1 MVLTG
6 EAVHRIA
13 KDVKYIMKNPIN
25 NIYYKH
31 DTENITR
38 GSALIIGNRET
49 PYSCGNYLF
58 EFTFPDNYPYEPPK
72 LRILTSD
79 GTMRF
84 HPNLYICGKVCLS
97 IINTWNGEGWTSCNN
112 INSVLLT
119 ISSILDNNSLT
130 FEPGISSNHHN
141 VIKYDLLVAYKNIE
155 HCIIKQID
163 LLLLNSLEKNNIE
176 LETNNPKLYKTE
188 NCLLLFKDEIID
200 NFNKNLDVINN
211 DLKILER
218 RFNKMKG
225 NGSLY
230 ISSYAIMSVLNFEKI
245 KNDLI
250 SISIITGFKNLTIN
264 N

>member
-31 DTENITR
+31 DGEDITK
-38 GSALIIGNRET
+38 GYALIIGNPET

-58 EFTFPDNYPYEPPK
+58 EFTFPDNYPFEPPNV
-72 LRILTSD
+72 RILTSD
-79 GTMRF
+79 GVMRF
-84 HPNLYICGKVCLS
+84 HPNLYIGGKVCLS
-97 IINTWNGEGWTSCNN
+97 IINTWSGEGWTSCNN

-119 ISSILDNNSLT
+119 ILSVMDNNSLT
-130 FEPGISSNHHN
+130 FEPGISKNHHN
-141 VIKYDLLVAYKNIE
+141 VKRYDLLVGYKNIE
-155 HCIIKQID
+155 HCVIKQI
-163 LLLLNSLEKNNIE
+163 EIVNNLAE
-176 LETNNPKLYKTE
+176 NNRDHDTNNPKLYKCE

-200 NFNKNLDVINN
+200 NFNKNFSIIVD
-211 DLKILER
+211 DLQSLQVNVDKL
-218 RFNKMKG
+218 KG

-230 ISSYAIMSVLNFEKI
+230 ISSYALIFPLDFPKI
-245 KNDLI
+245 KDALMTI
-250 SISIITGFKNLTIN
+250 SITTGLKNLTIN